1 MKHRPTTA
9 ANALPWA
16 PPDGWEAVIGLEVH
30 AQLATDSKLFSSA
43 PHAFGAP
50 PNSQTTEVDLGLP
63 GVLPAINQRAVELAV
78 RAALALGCE
87 VQRESLFARKHYF
100 YPDLPK
106 GYQISQYER
115 PFATGGGVPIECG
128 GEERTIE
135 LTRIHLEEDAGK
147 SIHDP
152 AVTGGPVTHVD
163 LNRAGVPLIE
173 IVSEPQIRGPA
184 EAGAYLRSLRSVLRY
199 LDACSGDMEKGCFR
213 CDANVSVRRSGER
226 RLGTRTE
233 LKNLNSFRFVE
244 KAIEFEI
251 ERQIERVE
259 DGGKVV
265 QETRGWDER
274 AGRSFE
280 MRSKE
285 QAEDYRYFPDPDL
298 PPLCLEEKW
307 VEELRADLPELPAS
321 RRARYVADWGLSG
334 EIARVL
340 SEERE
345 VADFFEALVAE
356 YPDAKTAS
364 GWVARD
370 LLELRAGGE
379 RPLASMPFGPGELAA
394 LLGLVDSGRVSPA
407 SGREILAELADRGGD
422 PERILR
428 ERGLEAVADRGA
440 LADLAR
446 EVIAANPRQVEQ
458 YRSGQP
464 KLFNFFVGQMMK
476 ATSGKASPPVVQQV
490 LRELLDA

>member
-1 MKHRPTTA
+1 MREQTNA
-9 ANALPWA
+9 APRGTSWS
-16 PPDGWEAVIGLEVH
+16 PPEGWEAVIGLEVH
-30 AQLATDSKLFSSA
+30 AQLATDSKLFSTA

-63 GVLPAINQRAVELAV
+63 GVLPAINRRAVELAV

-87 VQRESLFARKHYF
+87 LQRESLFARKHYF

-115 PFATGGGVPIECG
+115 PFALGGGVPIESG
-128 GEERTIE
+128 GQARTIE

-152 AVTGGPVTHVD
+152 AVTGGGVTHVD

-184 EAGAYLRSLRSVLRY
+184 EAGAYLRSLRSLLRY

-213 CDANVSVRRSGER
+213 CDANVSVRRSGEE

-251 ERQIERVE
+251 ERQIELIE
-259 DGGKVV
+259 DGGAVI
-265 QETRGWDER
+265 QQTRGWDER

-280 MRSKE
+280 MRTKE

-298 PPLCLEEKW
+298 PPLALDEEW
-307 VEELRADLPELPAS
+307 IERLRAGLPELPGS
-321 RRARYVADWGLSG
+321 RRARYVADWGLS
-334 EIARVL
+334 EEVARVL
-340 SEERE
+340 TEERE
-345 VADFFEALVAE
+345 VADFFERLVAD
-356 YPDAKTAS
+356 YPDAKSAS

-370 LLELRAGGE
+370 VLELRAAAGRSLAE
-379 RPLASMPFGPGELAA
+379 LPLEPRALAA
-394 LLGLVDSGRVSPA
+394 LLRLVDAGRVSPA
-407 SGREILAELADRGGD
+407 SGREILAELAARGGD
-422 PERILR
+422 PEKIML
-428 ERGLEAVADRGA
+428 ERGLEAVADSGE
-440 LADLAR
+440 LAGLAR
-446 EVIAANPRQVEQ
+446 EVLAAHPRQVEQ
-458 YRSGQP
+458 YRSGQQ

-476 ATSGKASPPVVQQV
+476 ATRGKASPPVVQQV
-490 LRELLDA
+490 LRETLDE